1 MAKAPVFFTPTKNGE
16 SIESVASKA
25 ARLFSAADFGSL
37 IPENGLIG
45 IVQHV
50 GEGQG
55 TGFVKPEV
63 TRALA
68 EQIRHHRGKPF
79 LLGTTTLYN
88 GNRSNAVDHLMQAYD
103 HGFTPEAIGCPVII
117 ADGLR
122 GTDRRSIEVPRAR
135 HGKSAYLASAA
146 AIADALIVVS
156 HPTGH
161 GQVGLAASLK
171 NIAMGLASRSGKL
184 AMHHGSEPRFL
195 PEKCTACGV
204 CAERCP
210 VQAIEVDDVAKI
222 IEERCIGCGQCFTE
236 CRYGAIAFDWS
247 AGGSTIHERVSEYC
261 LAARNALEGRLGC
274 INVATHYT
282 SGCDCGGS
290 NQSTICEDLGIIAS
304 KDPVATDTATADLLI
319 DRIGRD
325 VAQEASPNVQYR
337 FLLKYAE
344 QIGVGSMSHSI
355 QEVRG

>member
-1 MAKAPVFFTPTKNGE
+1 MTQSPVYFTPTTGGE
-16 SIESVASKA
+16 SMESVAKKA
-25 ARLFSAADFGSL
+25 ARLFMAADFGSL
-37 IPENGLIG
+37 IPESGLIG

-55 TGFVKPEV
+55 IGFVKPEV

-68 EQIRHHRGKPF
+68 EQIRNHHGKPF
-79 LLGTTTLYN
+79 LLGTTTLYT
-88 GNRSNAVDHLMQAYD
+88 GNRSNAVDHLAQAYD
-103 HGFTPEAIGCPVII
+103 HGFTPDAIGCPIII

-135 HGKSAYLASAA
+135 HGKNAYLASAA

-161 GQVGLAASLK
+161 GQVGLAATLK

-184 AMHHGSEPRFL
+184 AMHHGAEPRFL
-195 PEKCTACGV
+195 PDECTACGV

-222 IEERCIGCGQCFTE
+222 IEGRCIGCGQCFTE

-247 AGGSTIHERVSEYC
+247 AGGSTIHERVCEYC
-261 LAARNALEGRLGC
+261 LAAKNALEGRLGC
-274 INVATHYT
+274 INVAIHYT

-290 NQSTICEDLGIIAS
+290 KQNAICEDLGIVAS

-319 DRIGRD
+319 ERIGRD
-325 VAQEASPNVQYR
+325 VAQEASPRVHYR
-337 FLLKYAE
+337 FMLEYAE
-344 QIGVGSMSHSI
+344 RIGAGSRSYSI
-355 QEVRG
+355 QEIRG